1 MADNQ
6 IKSACGFGSGSGS
19 GSTNCEA
26 QSAYCTSVFSQLSE
40 TLAKMVE
47 FGIKRFVT
55 PFESSDW
62 SDLGNVLKSMK
73 SGYVVML
80 R

>member
-6 IKSACGFGSGSGS
+6 IKSACGCGSGS